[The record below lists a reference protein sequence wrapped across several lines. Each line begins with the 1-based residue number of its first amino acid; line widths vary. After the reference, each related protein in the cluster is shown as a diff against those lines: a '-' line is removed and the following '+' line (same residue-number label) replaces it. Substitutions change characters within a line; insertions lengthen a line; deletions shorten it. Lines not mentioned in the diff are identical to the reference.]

1 MTVTAAED
9 DADAVNDV
17 VTLAHAASGGDY
29 GGVTAALTVTVADN
43 ERGVTVSPTELEIDE
58 GGDGEYTVV
67 LDALPSGPVTVSVT
81 VPAGADLSL
90 NKTSLTFTTGNW
102 ETVQTVTVTAERD
115 DDGVDEMVTLSHAVS
130 GGGYAGVTAAG
141 VTVSV
146 EDTDRGLV
154 VPAALTV
161 AEGGSGEY
169 TVALAAEPSGPVTVT
184 VSGHS
189 GTDVSL
195 NASSLTFT
203 TTTWETAQTVTV
215 TAAEDDADAVNDVVT
230 PGARG
235 VRRRLRRGDGGADG
249 DGGGQRARGDGE
261 PDRAGDRRGR
271 RRRVHGGAGRAAE
284 RAGDGVGDGARRRR
298 PVAEQDE
305 PDVHHRELGGRC
317 RR

>member
-1 MTVTAAED
+1 
-9 DADAVNDV
+9 
-17 VTLAHAASGGDY
+17 
-29 GGVTAALTVTVADN
+29 
-43 ERGVTVSPTELEIDE
+43 
-58 GGDGEYTVV
+58 
-67 LDALPSGPVTVSVT
+67 
-81 VPAGADLSL
+81 
-90 NKTSLTFTTGNW
+90 
-102 ETVQTVTVTAERD
+102 
-115 DDGVDEMVTLSHAVS
+115 MVTLSHAVS

-195 NASSLTFT
+195 NASSL
-203 TTTWETAQTVTV
+203 
-215 TAAEDDADAVNDVVT
+215 DLHHHDLGDGADGDGDGGGGRRRCGERRGD

-249 DGGGQRARGDGE
+249 DGGGQRARG
-261 PDRAGDRRGR
+261 
-271 RRRVHGGAGRAAE
+271 
-284 RAGDGVGDGARRRR
+284 
-298 PVAEQDE
+298 
-305 PDVHHRELGGRC
+305 
-317 RR
+317 